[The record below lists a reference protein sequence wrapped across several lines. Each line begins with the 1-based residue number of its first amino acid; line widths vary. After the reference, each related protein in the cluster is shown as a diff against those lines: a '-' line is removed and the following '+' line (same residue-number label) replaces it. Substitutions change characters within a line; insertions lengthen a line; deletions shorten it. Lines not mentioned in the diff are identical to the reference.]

1 MLCLI
6 EQITVSKNTS
16 PPPLPATI
24 TSIFIQ
30 PCTSS
35 KVESVIM
42 GLKNVKGNCNS
53 LSTKLL
59 KENSLALS
67 GPIAKIFNN
76 IIHSGQYPDIL
87 KLACVTA
94 ILKGGDKTNTNTYR
108 PISSLPILSKI
119 FEKLLHKRLNSY
131 FENNSFCKEQY
142 GFRKKKVLMMLSANY
157 SIKFTVL

>member
-1 MLCLI
+1 M
-6 EQITVSKNTS
+6 
-16 PPPLPATI
+16 
-24 TSIFIQ
+24 
-30 PCTSS
+30 
-35 KVESVIM
+35 
-42 GLKNVKGNCNS
+42 
-53 LSTKLL
+53 
-59 KENSLALS
+59 
-67 GPIAKIFNN
+67 
-76 IIHSGQYPDIL
+76 L

-94 ILKGGDKTNTNTYR
+94 ILKGGDKNNTNTYR